1 MKAVPWFAGEL
12 ACWRWRSGLPGG
24 DPARLAEPYRLEI
37 TGDAAGAAHW
47 WAEKGCPYEAALAL
61 GGCSDPHALRR
72 ALDMLR
78 GLGARPASA
87 MVARRLR
94 ALGER
99 GAPRG
104 PRPGTSANPA
114 GLTKRQAEVL
124 ALLAG
129 GLTNVEIAGHLVV
142 SARTVDH
149 HVAAILRKLDVRSRS
164 QASDEAVRL
173 GLASAEKR
181 DRRSPRRHLTLVRMA
196 RGA

>member
-1 MKAVPWFAGEL
+1 
-12 ACWRWRSGLPGG
+12 
-24 DPARLAEPYRLEI
+24 
-37 TGDAAGAAHW
+37 
-47 WAEKGCPYEAALAL
+47 
-61 GGCSDPHALRR
+61 
-72 ALDMLR
+72 MLR

-94 ALGER
+94 ALGKR
-99 GAPRG
+99 GVPRG
-104 PRPGTSANPA
+104 PRPATSANPA
-114 GLTKRQAEVL
+114 GLTRRQAEVL

-181 DRRSPRRHLTLVRMA
+181 DRRSPRRHLTLVRLA